1 MRNRQRGQ
9 ALIEFALILPVAVML
24 LGYGLNVYQLLS
36 TQANVQSIAWST
48 AQCLH
53 EGTQPICN
61 GTNTGNGLAAQYA
74 AVQNI
79 SFLSGVVFGRNTTPP
94 QIVGNVGN
102 GSDGYGQN
110 GGGQLCPQGCQS
122 QADVSLQYS
131 YTPLFPFYPF
141 PSTLTVTGNAIV
153 P

>member
-1 MRNRQRGQ
+1 
-9 ALIEFALILPVAVML
+9 ML
-24 LGYGLNVYQLLS
+24 LGYGLDVYQLLS

-61 GTNTGNGLAAQYA
+61 GTNTGNGPAVPQAAL
-74 AVQNI
+74 QNI
-79 SFLSGVVFGRNTTPP
+79 IFLSGVVFGRNNGAP
-94 QIVGNVGN
+94 QIVGN
-102 GSDGYGQN
+102 GYTP
-110 GGGQLCPQGCQS
+110 GGQLCPQGCQS
-122 QADVSLQYS
+122 QAGVSLQYS

>member
-61 GTNTGNGLAAQYA
+61 GTNTGPNTGNGLVVAGAAL
-74 AVQNI
+74 QNI
-79 SFLSGVVFGRNTTPP
+79 IFLSGVVFGRNNGAP
-94 QIVGNVGN
+94 QIVGN
-102 GSDGYGQN
+102 GYIQN

-122 QADVSLQYS
+122 QAGVSLQYS